1 MGMGVEGSVQ
11 PRLRGAAR
19 GVSRLEAV
27 EPVLGRDQVV
37 SREVICSRGR
47 GGVAEIRGGK
57 GEDIVSVCVC
67 VWLQGSSR
75 LEVEAH
81 RSRVPPPPP

>member
-1 MGMGVEGSVQ
+1 MLGVLRWVLGVLAMGMGWAWDGHGMGMGVKGSVQ

-47 GGVAEIRGGK
+47 GG
-57 GEDIVSVCVC
+57 
-67 VWLQGSSR
+67 
-75 LEVEAH
+75 
-81 RSRVPPPPP
+81 